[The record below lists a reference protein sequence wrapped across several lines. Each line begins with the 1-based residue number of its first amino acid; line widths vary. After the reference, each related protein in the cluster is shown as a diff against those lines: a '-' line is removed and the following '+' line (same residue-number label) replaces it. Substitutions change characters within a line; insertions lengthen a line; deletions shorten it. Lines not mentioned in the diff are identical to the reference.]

1 MKIKTGVHVVF
12 VALCTVVSM
21 VGYCFNG
28 SVPALELM
36 LALPRHPR
44 PTPAGPPPLNEQ
56 PTVLS
61 GTLPCSCP
69 TNQPLRNINNV
80 SNGTLVADEPRSHFI
95 SSHVVKVLPLKKLQ
109 QMVSFSRHRGLS
121 HLDHTALNRYYLC
134 RTQRGTTR
142 FNANGAGDDTCKSR
156 AFLDRKL
163 PIVALVSFPGSGNT
177 WMRYLLEQATGVFTG
192 SIYCDQVLKTVFPG
206 EYVVSGSVVAVKT
219 HLMDSRELPEDVQ
232 LVTGKKNFDKAVV
245 VVRNP
250 FDALVSEANRQ
261 WSSRKEVDS
270 HVGVAP
276 ERAFIGEELCVTN
289 IANYI

>member
-1 MKIKTGVHVVF
+1 MKIKIGVHVVF

-36 LALPRHPR
+36 LALSRYHR
-44 PTPAGPPPLNEQ
+44 PTPAGPPTTNEQ
-56 PTVLS
+56 LTTLS
-61 GTLPCSCP
+61 RTLPCSCP
-69 TNQPLRNINNV
+69 VNQLRNINNV
-80 SNGTLVADEPRSHFI
+80 NNGTLVADEPRSHFI
-95 SSHVVKVLPLKKLQ
+95 SSHVVEVLPLKKLQ
-109 QMVSFSRHRGLS
+109 QSVPFSRHRGLS
-121 HLDHTALNRYYLC
+121 HLDHTALNRFYLC
-134 RTQRGTTR
+134 RTQRGTKITER
-142 FNANGAGDDTCKSR
+142 FNANSSGDVTCKSR
-156 AFLDRKL
+156 TFLDRKS

-276 ERAFIGEELCVTN
+276 ESAFLGERDLLIMLN
-289 IANYI
+289 K